1 MSVKAILEFYN
12 HIIATPTVS
21 STKRLGSSGWAR
33 RICPLS
39 PRSEENDLDPF
50 VLCEGIITLGDILED
65 FMQIEICD
73 EFDNKYSRDSE
84 SDPYIIA
91 AQYSPSQ

>member
-21 STKRLGSSGWAR
+21 STKRSGSSGWAR
-33 RICPLS
+33 RIFPYH
-39 PRSEENDLDPF
+39 
-50 VLCEGIITLGDILED
+50 IITLGDILEEL
-65 FMQIEICD
+65 MQIEIYD

-91 AQYSPSQ
+91 AQYSSSQ